1 MLISLTLTSSQ
12 HRELMRHLFPD
23 DGCEA
28 VAIALCGRCE
38 GDQRHRLLVQ
48 QVVLVPYERCAVRAP
63 DRVTWP
69 TDILVPLIH
78 EAGKRRLAIVKI
90 HGHRGYDRFS
100 DVDDISD
107 KALFPSIHSW
117 IGDGLPHASAII
129 LDDGRMFGRAVDET
143 GEFFDLTSINVV
155 GDDLTFWNR
164 AASNH
169 NLPDYGYRISQTFGA
184 RTYDS
189 LRKLRIA
196 VVGCSGTGSHVIEQL
211 ARNCVGALVIVDPD
225 HIEEK
230 NLNRVLNSGM
240 NDALAHASKVS
251 VAKAAVERM
260 GLGTQVLALEDNLFT
275 EQAVKAVA
283 ECDIVFGCVDT
294 VDARHLLNKLST
306 FYLLPYFDLGVRIDA
321 DGFGGVDQ
329 VCGSVHYVQP
339 GGSSLFSRGVYNME
353 QVRAAGLY
361 RTDPETYRALLKD
374 GYIKGVR
381 EDRPA
386 VVQLNGII
394 ASLAISELL
403 ARLHPFRDD
412 PNASFAVHR
421 MSLSHGIYEHEH
433 EGLMCQMLA
442 RHTGRGDVQPLLDW
456 AELSSTNEAA

>member
-1 MLISLTLTSSQ
+1 MLVSLTLTSSQ
-12 HRELMRHLFPD
+12 HGELMRHLFPD

-48 QVVLVPYERCAVRAP
+48 QLVLVPYECCTVRAP

-78 EAGKRRLAIVKI
+78 EADKRRLAIVKI

-100 DVDDISD
+100 DVDDMSD
-107 KALFPSIHSW
+107 KALFPSIHAW
-117 IGDGLPHASAII
+117 IGDGLPHASAVV
-129 LDDGRMFGRAVDET
+129 LDDGRMFGRAVDEA
-143 GEFFDLTSINVV
+143 GEFVDLTSINVV
-155 GDDLTFWNR
+155 GDDLMFWHQ

-189 LRKLRIA
+189 LRKLKIA

-211 ARNCVGALVIVDPD
+211 ARNCVGALVLVDPD

-240 NDALAHASKVS
+240 SDALARASKVS

-260 GLGTQVLALEDNLFT
+260 GLGTQVLALENNLFT

-361 RTDPETYRALLKD
+361 RTDPETYRSLLKD

-412 PNASFAVHR
+412 PNESFAVHR

-433 EGLMCQMLA
+433 EGPMCQMLA
-442 RHTGRGDVQPLLDW
+442 RHAGRGDVQPLLDW
-456 AELSSTNEAA
+456 AELSSINEAA